1 MKFATYEYQG
11 RIEIGVAD
19 EAQNRVLPLCK
30 AEQAIKGTA
39 TMPVDML
46 GFVEMG
52 EMAQALAAE
61 LVAKATADLYV
72 PLDAV
77 KLLAPIPR
85 PRKNIF
91 CIGKN
96 YVEHVMELSADKDLG
111 SAIPKYP
118 MVFSKPPTSV
128 VGPNAE
134 VKNYKEF
141 VTKLDYEVELA
152 LIIGKTGKNISKEQA
167 YDYVF
172 GYTIMN
178 DVSARDWQKNHGQW
192 LLGKGPDTFA
202 PLGPWIVDKAEIGNP
217 HNLNIST
224 RINGEL
230 RQNANTGLMI
240 FDIPTLIETIS
251 TLITLEAGDII
262 ATGTPAGV
270 GLGFLSDG
278 KPHKLL
284 QPGDEMVLEIEKI
297 GKLINYIEK

>member
-1 MKFATYEYQG
+1 MKLATYEYKGNVQIG
-11 RIEIGVAD
+11 IVDEPQARI
-19 EAQNRVLPLCK
+19 LPLCK
-30 AEQAIKGTA
+30 AEQTLNGTSSL
-39 TMPVDML
+39 PPDML
-46 GFVEMG
+46 GFLEMG
-52 EMAQALAAE
+52 DSAHALATE

-72 PLDAV
+72 PLANV
-77 KLLAPIPR
+77 TLLAPIPR

-118 MVFSKPPTSV
+118 MVFSKPPTAV

-134 VKNYKEF
+134 VKNYKDF

-152 LIIGKTGKNISKEQA
+152 VIIGKTGKNISKEQA

-202 PLGPWIVDKAEIGNP
+202 PLGPWIVDKAEIGKP
-217 HNLNIST
+217 HDLKIST
-224 RINGEL
+224 KINGEL
-230 RQNANTGLMI
+230 RQDANTGLMI

-297 GKLINYIEK
+297 GKLVNYIEK

>member
-11 RIEIGVAD
+11 HTEIGLVIA
-19 EAQNRVLPLCK
+19 ECSSILRLQHAEHKLLGTQHLPKTMNEFLDMG
-30 AEQAIKGTA
+30 QTA
-39 TMPVDML
+39 YD
-46 GFVEMG
+46 
-52 EMAQALAAE
+52 LAAK
-61 LVAKATADLYV
+61 LLGQAPPKLYIS
-72 PLDAV
+72 LDSV

-91 CIGKN
+91 CVGKN
-96 YVEHVMELSADKDLG
+96 YVEHVLELSADKDLG
-111 SAIPKYP
+111 SALPKFP
-118 MVFSKPPTSV
+118 IIFSKPPTAV
-128 VGPNAE
+128 IGPNE
-134 VKNYKEF
+134 FVNNYREF

-152 LIIGKTGKNISKEQA
+152 VIIGKTGKNISKENA
-167 YDYVF
+167 YDYIF

-178 DVSARDWQKNHGQW
+178 DISARDWQKRHGQW

-202 PLGPWIVDKAEIGNP
+202 PLGPWIVDKQEISNP
-217 HNLNIST
+217 HDLKIT
-224 RINGEL
+224 TTINGEI
-230 RQNANTGLMI
+230 RQAANTGMMI
-240 FDIPTLIETIS
+240 FDIPTLLATIS

-297 GKLINYIEK
+297 GKLINKVEE

>member
-11 RIEIGVAD
+11 QIQIGVAD

-30 AEQAIKGTA
+30 AEQALKGTT
-39 TMPVDML
+39 TMPADML
-46 GFVEMG
+46 GLLEMG
-52 EMAQALAAE
+52 EAAQALAAE
-61 LVAKATADLYV
+61 LVATATADLYV
-72 PLDAV
+72 PLSAV

-96 YVEHVMELSADKDLG
+96 YVEHVLELSADKDLG

-118 MVFSKPPTSV
+118 MVFSKPPTAV

-152 LIIGKTGKNISKEQA
+152 VIIGKTGKNISKEQA

-202 PLGPWIVDKAEIGNP
+202 PLGPWIVDKAEVGNP

-224 RINGEL
+224 KINGEL
-230 RQNANTGLMI
+230 RQNANTSLMI

-284 QPGDEMVLEIEKI
+284 QAGDEMVLEIEKI

>member
-1 MKFATYEYQG
+1 MKFATYEYKG
-11 RIEIGVAD
+11 NVEIGLVLTD
-19 EAQNRVLPLCK
+19 KNLVLPLQR
-30 AEQAIKGTA
+30 AEHELLGTQHLPN
-39 TMPVDML
+39 TMNEFLDM
-46 GFVEMG
+46 GDE
-52 EMAQALAAE
+52 AHNIAAE
-61 LVAKATADLYV
+61 LSSKVREDLCIS
-72 PLDAV
+72 LDKV
-77 KLLAPIPR
+77 KVLAPIPR

-91 CIGKN
+91 CVGKN
-96 YVEHVMELSADKDLG
+96 YVEHVMELSADKELG
-111 SAIPKYP
+111 SALPKLP
-118 MVFSKPPTSV
+118 IIFSKPPTAV
-128 VGPNAE
+128 VGPNDI

-152 LIIGKTGKNISKEQA
+152 LIIGKTGKNISKEHA

-178 DVSARDWQKNHGQW
+178 DVSARDWQKNHVQW

-202 PLGPWIVDKAEIGNP
+202 PLGPWIVDKDELGNP
-217 HNLNIST
+217 HYLKIT
-224 RINGEL
+224 TTINGEI
-230 RQNANTGLMI
+230 RQAANTGMMI

-251 TLITLEAGDII
+251 TLITLEPGDII

-297 GKLINYIEK
+297 GKLINHIEA